1 MIRVVVE
8 PARGTAR
15 GGHRDRYD
23 DRYGRRG
30 GGGRYNDKYVLL
42 KFIHKTGRDVCM
54 TASELIEVMY
64 SPFYFSCLFISFS
77 I

>member
-1 MIRVVVE
+1 ME

-30 GGGRYNDKYVLL
+30 GGGRYNDKYVLPN
-42 KFIHKTGRDVCM
+42 FYNKTGRDVCM

-64 SPFYFSCLFISFS
+64 SPFYHLYLFISFS